1 MRAGRSTGAC
11 VHWERLAAI
20 RTLVLIVAG
29 FGFLVTA
36 AFLLDYR
43 AGFALLGIALLV
55 LEYLTG
61 DSGRGAQR

>member
-1 MRAGRSTGAC
+1 MRAGRSTGAR
-11 VHWERLAAI
+11 VHWERLTAI

-43 AGFALLGIALLV
+43 AGFASLGIALLV

-61 DSGRGAQR
+61 DSGRGERR